1 MIDDAITVLTA
12 CIDSVMLI
20 FNILRSLWAVLAYPI
35 TIVVSF
41 LMVLALVAFNWYVTW
56 TLVLRHVGPFKDF
69 LKARAKRLAAEEAAA
84 AEEKKKK
91 EEEAA
96 KHRPVRRRVRIGL
109 FGPYIPKRHHSSSTA
124 RRRPVFLP
132 PPMSIERP
140 SKLPRIVARASGE
153 VDRQQQREEEG
164 NSSRP
169 KQARMEDKRRRE
181 AMRKLLNSI
190 EAACREYSRAMVH
203 CQYRGQALRD
213 ETRKRDMLPFHLVP
227 PSVRTGPLSLLR
239 ESVGET
245 SNEMV
250 KVLLVWEE
258 ENNDENGGAELEEV
272 MGYLV
277 LFDKTLNLLL
287 KEVS

>member
-1 MIDDAITVLTA
+1 MPPASSSSRNSWVDL
-12 CIDSVMLI
+12 DSPEIQRLI
-20 FNILRSLWAVLAYPI
+20 EWYKLKPDERRHLAKPC
-35 TIVVSF
+35 
-41 LMVLALVAFNWYVTW
+41 
-56 TLVLRHVGPFKDF
+56 G
-69 LKARAKRLAAEEAAA
+69 RAAPEAA
-84 AEEKKKK
+84 
-91 EEEAA
+91 
-96 KHRPVRRRVRIGL
+96 
-109 FGPYIPKRHHSSSTA
+109 
-124 RRRPVFLP
+124 
-132 PPMSIERP
+132 ERP

-153 VDRQQQREEEG
+153 VNRQQQREEG
-164 NSSRP
+164 DGSRP

-213 ETRKRDMLPFHLVP
+213 ETRKRDVLPGKIPSQFHLVP

-239 ESVGET
+239 ESVGES

-277 LFDKTLNLLL
+277 LFDKTFNLLL
-287 KEVS
+287 KEVSARPRFSDRVSWRAPFLFVRGVNVVWVRRGGKES